1 MIEHHFLA
9 EAMRRHGQTPGNS
22 VSLPRFARVENY
34 DPELHS
40 IRVQIEPE
48 GVLSAWMPLGT
59 LGVGSGWGVM
69 VAPEIGTQAI
79 VSFPEG
85 DFSSGVVEALVF
97 DLDHVPPKPALQPGE
112 ILIQHGSG
120 SLLRFNKDGTVNLVS
135 QGTLTS
141 SAPTWNHT
149 GDINVD
155 GTVTASTDVIGGGK
169 SLKNHTHGGV
179 MSGSDTSGPPS

>member
-1 MIEHHFLA
+1 MEHHLLA

-22 VSLPRFARVENY
+22 ISLPRFARVENY

-40 IRVQIEPE
+40 IRVLIQPE

-59 LGVGSGWGVM
+59 IGAGSNWGVM
-69 VAPEIGTQAI
+69 VAPKIGDQAI
-79 VSFPEG
+79 VLFPEG
-85 DFSSGVVEALVF
+85 DFSSGVVVSLVF
-97 DLDHVPPKPALQPGE
+97 DLEHVPPRPALQSGE
-112 ILIQHGSG
+112 ILIQHASG
-120 SLLRFNKDGTVNLVS
+120 SLLRFNNDGTVKLVS
-135 QGTLTS
+135 QGALTS

-149 GDINVD
+149 GDVNVT

-179 MSGSDTSGPPS
+179 RSGGDTSGPPA